1 MELSAWIS
9 LAAICLMGAMTPGPS
24 LIIVLKH
31 TVSGGRFNGFLT
43 SIAHGIGVA
52 MYALL
57 TVIGLAVIIESTPWL
72 FNLIKYAGV
81 LLLLWLAYKALTS
94 KSSFAEMI
102 TQETKVSKRQSFREG
117 LLIAFLNPKL
127 AIFFLALFSQF
138 VDAQAGWEQN
148 VILVATVSGI
158 DTLWYCLTALLL
170 SQSAILTKLRSNV
183 HIVEKVTGMALLAVA
198 ARIAF

>member
-31 TVSGGRFNGFLT
+31 TVSGGRLNGVLT

-52 MYALL
+52 IYALL
-57 TVIGLAVIIESTPWL
+57 TVIGLAIIIESTPWL

-81 LLLLWLAYKALTS
+81 ILLLWLAYKALIS

-102 TQETKVSKRQSFREG
+102 TQGTKVTKRQSFREG

-138 VDAQAGWEQN
+138 VDAQAGWQQN
-148 VILVATVSGI
+148 AVMVATVSGI
-158 DTLWYCLTALLL
+158 DTLWYCLIALLL
-170 SQSAILTKLRSNV
+170 SQSAILAKLRNNV
-183 HIVEKVTGMALLAVA
+183 HIVEKVTGIALLAVA

>member
-31 TVSGGRFNGFLT
+31 TVSGGRLNGFLT
-43 SIAHGIGVA
+43 SIAHGLGVA
-52 MYALL
+52 IYALL
-57 TVIGLAVIIESTPWL
+57 TVIGLAIIIESTPWL

-81 LLLLWLAYKALTS
+81 ILLLWLAYKALMS
-94 KSSFAEMI
+94 RSSMAEMI
-102 TQETKVSKRQSFREG
+102 TQETKVTKKQSFREG

-138 VDAQAGWEQN
+138 VDAQAGWQQN
-148 VILVATVSGI
+148 AVMVATVSGI
-158 DTLWYCLTALLL
+158 DTLWYCLIALIL
-170 SQSAILTKLRSNV
+170 SQSAILTKLRNNV
-183 HIVEKVTGMALLAVA
+183 HIVEKVTGIALLAVA